1 MYVQKHNYNYGVDAI
16 RFEWD
21 ERKNEANLR
30 KHGVRFEEAALAFE
44 DPLRI
49 SRLDRVVDGEERW
62 QTFGR
67 VGPVVL
73 LMVAHTV
80 HEEVD
85 GSLVETIRIISARQ
99 ATNYERRE
107 YEDEDC

>member
-1 MYVQKHNYNYGVDAI
+1 MTGI

-21 ERKNEANLR
+21 ERKNRINLR
-30 KHGVRFEEAALAFE
+30 KHGVAFEDAALAFD
-44 DPLRI
+44 DPFRV

-67 VGPVVL
+67 IGPVLL

-80 HEEVD
+80 YEELDD
-85 GSLVETIRIISARQ
+85 GSLVEIIRIISARQ
-99 ATNYERRE
+99 ATNRERRE
-107 YEDEDC
+107 YEDDDC